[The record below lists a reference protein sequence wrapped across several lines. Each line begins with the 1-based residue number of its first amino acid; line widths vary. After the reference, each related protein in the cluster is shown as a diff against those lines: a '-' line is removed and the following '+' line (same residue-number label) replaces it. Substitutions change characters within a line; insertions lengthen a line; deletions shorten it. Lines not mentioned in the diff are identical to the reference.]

1 MEAHCSEVY
10 GKLLESQPSLVGCPP
25 VLCSHVTFFPEKES
39 SLLLLFIVSLLAQEV
54 YSGEKEN
61 QITEKRVPFV
71 VVYGLDS

>member
-1 MEAHCSEVY
+1 MLGA
-10 GKLLESQPSLVGCPP
+10 LLCYVPMLNSSL
-25 VLCSHVTFFPEKES
+25 EKEF

-71 VVYGLDS
+71 VVYGFDSLMTTELV

>member
-1 MEAHCSEVY
+1 MLNS
-10 GKLLESQPSLVGCPP
+10 SL
-25 VLCSHVTFFPEKES
+25 EKEF

-71 VVYGLDS
+71 VVYGFDSLMMTELV

>member
-1 MEAHCSEVY
+1 MLGV
-10 GKLLESQPSLVGCPP
+10 LLCYVPMLNSSL
-25 VLCSHVTFFPEKES
+25 EKEF

-71 VVYGLDS
+71 VVYGFDSLMMTELV

>member
-1 MEAHCSEVY
+1 MGV
-10 GKLLESQPSLVGCPP
+10 LLCYVPMLNSSL
-25 VLCSHVTFFPEKES
+25 EKEF

-71 VVYGLDS
+71 VVYGFDSLMMTELV